1 VETVS
6 NSAFSETSRKK
17 KLLEMNNNIWAK
29 YSRKGITHLN
39 TAFIKLE
46 DVITHGR
53 IQLTIKI
60 MVHAI
65 KTAAMEIRRKRPSGS
80 FAKKSGRKAI
90 KGAVIFR
97 EADGSSKGPRKA
109 GRC

>member
-1 VETVS
+1 
-6 NSAFSETSRKK
+6 
-17 KLLEMNNNIWAK
+17 
-29 YSRKGITHLN
+29 
-39 TAFIKLE
+39 
-46 DVITHGR
+46 
-53 IQLTIKI
+53 

-65 KTAAMEIRRKRPSGS
+65 KTAAKETRRKRPSGS